1 MEMGILENKVLGDS
15 LMTNEREKE
24 EAKVALEELLHQI
37 QVIHLELDLVRN
49 WGYFDLFGDGMLVS
63 WIKRRKMSK
72 VNQLLI
78 DLQATVQNC
87 QKELA
92 DVDRLLLTE
101 IPNTSWDKTLDIWL
115 DNPVTDWR
123 VIKESKHLLKAVEDL
138 ETTAKSALA
147 KLT

>member
-37 QVIHLELDLVRN
+37 QVIHLELELVRN

>member
-1 MEMGILENKVLGDS
+1 
-15 LMTNEREKE
+15 MTNEREKE

-37 QVIHLELDLVRN
+37 QVIHLELELVRN